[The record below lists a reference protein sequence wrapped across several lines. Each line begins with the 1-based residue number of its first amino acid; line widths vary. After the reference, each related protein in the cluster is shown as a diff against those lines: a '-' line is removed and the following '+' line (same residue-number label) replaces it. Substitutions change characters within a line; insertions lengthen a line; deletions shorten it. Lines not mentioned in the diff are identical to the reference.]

1 MRSNPWLAVVS
12 VLAGG
17 ALAVAASTAGC
28 GGKTDDPG
36 VTGPVDTGVTIV
48 DSSATDTGAVKD
60 TYTPPVDAEKTYD
73 VPGSLFDAV
82 IPDVVFEGG
91 KTAGQCVACA
101 GTQCKSEV
109 EACDKDPRCRGL
121 FLCVL
126 TRCGA
131 SSTDYMCLLGCAGEY
146 DVSSPSDPVVGK
158 AMNVADC
165 ARTKCASECP
175 APPGDGGAGD
185 AKADAKSDAT
195 GDAAETGAYMIFPS
209 GAKPAMSID
218 PRVLEVLQ
226 SVSDAFANA
235 ELREGAIQELSH

>member
-12 VLAGG
+12 ILAGG
-17 ALAVAASTAGC
+17 ALAMAASTTGC

-36 VTGPVDTGVTIV
+36 VTGPVDTGISIV
-48 DSSATDTGAVKD
+48 DSAVGDTGAVKD

-91 KTAGQCVACA
+91 KTASQCVACT
-101 GTQCKSEV
+101 GTQCKTEV
-109 EACDKDPRCRGL
+109 EACDKDARCRGL

-126 TRCGA
+126 TKCGA
-131 SSTDYMCLLGCAGEY
+131 SSSDYMCLLGCAGDY
-146 DVSSPSDPVVGK
+146 DVTSPSDPVVGK
-158 AMNVADC
+158 AMDVADC
-165 ARTKCASECP
+165 ARTKCADECP
-175 APPGDGGAGD
+175 APPGDGGATGD
-185 AKADAKSDAT
+185 AKADTKSDAS
-195 GDAAETGAYMIFPS
+195 GDASAYMIFPS

-226 SVSDAFANA
+226 SVSDSFANA
-235 ELREGAIQELSH
+235 ELREGVIQKLSH